1 MEHNPIYYDK
11 KNPVLMSAV
20 TISGC
25 LEAAEALN
33 LDIEPSLKVSQIER
47 DTYSLSLIYDYPLA
61 TGAAIGTRADFSHKD
76 DAYQDIP
83 NLDAAKMI
91 EFDVINLRA
100 AYLSEDAEWEVAAWV
115 KNAADEEY
123 LLHNSVLNPGLA
135 RLPLPAA
142 PRTVGLTATWNFGE

>member
-1 MEHNPIYYDK
+1 MR
-11 KNPVLMSAV
+11 MA
-20 TISGC
+20 
-25 LEAAEALN
+25 
-33 LDIEPSLKVSQIER
+33 R
-47 DTYSLSLIYDYPLA
+47 DTSPLLGGSRVLLVLIDGAGCCPQRYERQRCTGKVPKYGRRTVQGTPLA
-61 TGAAIGTRADFSHKD
+61 TGAAISARADFSHKD

-91 EFDVINLRA
+91 EYDVINLRA
-100 AYLSEDAEWEVAAWV
+100 AYLSEDAKWEVAAWV

-135 RLPLPAA
+135 QLPLPAA